1 MRFQD
6 DIDFTTLNWVKS
18 ELDATLQHARVA
30 LEAYAEDPQQAV
42 QIRSCAND
50 LHLVHGSLRMV
61 ELYGAAMVVEEMER
75 VAEGLCSG
83 AIAAREDVL
92 SVLMRG
98 IVQLPDY
105 LERLQ
110 SGHKD
115 IPIILLPLL
124 NDLRAARS
132 EKLLSESVLFTPNLA
147 APLPAPKGTPLPD
160 VQLRVEARRL
170 RNIYDATLLRWIRND
185 ERSALR
191 LAEVLDRL
199 YAICS
204 HEDTRRLWW
213 IANGVLDGVRSQTI
227 EASVAIKVLFGKIDR
242 EIKRLIDE
250 GETAFSAAM
259 PRDLSKNLLYYL
271 AHADVDTPRA
281 TEIRQLYR
289 LDSLLPSAQELAH
302 AHGSISGHNRA
313 LLDTVAAAI
322 KDDLLHVKEALDIFL
337 RGQGGR
343 LAETDEQRAQ
353 MQSYS
358 ELEAQTDVLDRV
370 ADTLGM
376 LGLGVPRRLVSEQ
389 REIIADI
396 VHGQRRADEATLL
409 DVAGALLHVE
419 ASLDDHIERLGL
431 GNTAEPV
438 PSSGVE
444 LPRGEIGRILDAL
457 MREAG
462 ANIAQAK
469 TDIVAFVEAP
479 WDHVRVDQVPRLLVE
494 VAGALDMLSLRDAA
508 ELVSAFVHFVNIEL
522 LQHRRVP
529 NHEQMDTIA
538 DALASI
544 DYYLEAT
551 REQRSGRERIL
562 DITRESLSTLNY
574 WPLPSLAAPIPE
586 PAPLT
591 GEQLGDNLLVAAD
604 DLQIPHAEIDATV
617 PLAFEFEAA
626 SIETE
631 AALLPEISSAPAH
644 VRVTEALLADPAAA
658 AASPPQ
664 NAAPQAPAS
673 DGALTSTAA
682 RGLPDPDAVNHG
694 IDFGFGDDA
703 AQMVDGEI
711 REIFLEEV
719 EEEIA
724 KLQTE
729 LPLWRSEPED
739 MERLRTIRRSFHTLK
754 GSGRLVGAQALGDYA
769 WKVENMLNRVLDK
782 TIGPSQPV
790 QLLVGHSIDALP
802 DLLAALRDGTRPAV
816 DIVAIKAVAEQLAA
830 GTDAW
835 VNEATL
841 RPRKPVPGEVAVAE
855 ATSPVEH
862 EAVVPAATETIAA
875 EPALMTSAGERSF
888 DSGMTELPQL
898 DPLLFEVLQT
908 EVGVHLAAIDGFV
921 TEAHTVSPLQATPA
935 LLRAVHT
942 LNGAIAMVELPQIS
956 EVLRPLEDYV
966 KRLHA
971 WQQAIDADGAD
982 VLAETSA
989 HIKIAIAA
997 LGQTSA
1003 RLPDFSQLAQ
1013 RVVELR
1019 DALPDVEFLQSLLT
1033 TAEGEADNGLF
1044 DNEHEEDSALES
1056 HAFRADH
1063 SGEGS
1068 TQVPGEAHPEELA
1081 APEYARHTQI
1091 EDTVG
1096 HDAHGDVDAARAALN
1111 DARSEIEDAARD
1123 FGTRVPETTAN
1134 AHPTEEI
1141 AAVDASSAAPELSD
1155 AELAQAALVALDDA
1169 RATELPDRIES
1180 ATSREEALAPNVTQ
1194 TRLADESNEAARVQ
1208 DAEIAATE
1216 HAQPVVHAE
1225 ESTAESGFET
1235 TALAPAA
1242 EDLFVPEEFLAR
1254 DLAPIETQPVEPA
1267 AVESPTL
1274 DAEALE
1280 TSASAL
1286 AGSAATPVEA
1296 APVEE
1301 IVVASSEPD
1310 ASYFDHAEAATRAA
1324 GYETVEPQAPASAPP
1339 PPTESAEPVVIEAE
1353 PVREEIH
1360 ESVVAFDAFP
1370 AALAPVPP
1378 AFPIVDIDDDLLD
1391 IFISEAT
1398 EILDHSDG
1406 LMARLREASNDR
1418 ELVNGLQRDLHTLK
1432 GGAHTSGFAAIGD
1445 LSHAMESLL
1454 EAANEQQLELDTRA
1468 IRALESSF
1476 DHLHAMVQQATQRQA
1491 SPIPYGQ
1498 IRDLEELVRR
1508 LPLPADA
1515 VEPPALETTPS
1526 ESAAVAPEPSE
1537 FDDKTINTVAES
1549 IEPVATPA
1557 TVAPPAPEVE
1567 AEPAAARIAAERAPE
1582 RAAQVA
1588 PPVQERVAQEQVRI
1602 RADLLDALVNHAGE
1616 VSIYRSRLEQQ
1627 VAGYRFNLIEFEAT
1641 VTRLREQLRKLEL
1654 ETEAQIL
1661 SRYQRADD
1669 AGLSAFDPLELDR
1682 FSQLQQ
1688 LSRSLSESVSDLSS
1702 IQGTFDE
1709 LTRTSETLLVQQA
1722 RVNSD
1727 LQEGLMRTRM
1737 VPFESLVPALRR
1749 TLRQGADDVGKRAQL
1764 KVEGAQGEMDRNLLE
1779 RMKAPFEHMLRN
1791 ALAHG
1796 IETPEERVH
1805 ANKPPEGQVT
1815 IAVSREATEVVLRVS
1830 DDGRGLDREA
1840 IRQRAIERGLLK
1852 PDAQLGDQDLY
1863 AYILDSGFSTA
1874 ENITQI
1880 SGRGVGMDVVNNEI
1894 KLLGGSLAINSVPG
1908 KGATF
1913 NVRLPF
1919 TLAVTQAI
1927 VVRIGESTFAIPITA
1942 VQGVVRIG
1950 REDLDQRL
1958 AAADPTYSYR
1968 GEPYP
1973 IHELSQLLNVTSSR
1987 LVDDLQVPLLI
1998 TRSGDQ
2004 RGAIRVDAVL
2014 GSREI
2019 VVKSVGP
2026 QISSVP
2032 GIFGATIMGDGSVV
2046 MIIDLAPFVRRAA
2059 LRRAQ
2064 EAASGV
2070 AALPPPPPP
2079 AAPKRPLIMVVDDSI
2094 TMRKATSRVLE
2105 RQEMEVM
2112 TAKDGLD
2119 AVEKLQDRI
2128 PNLVVLDIEMPRMDG
2143 YEFAVYMKNDV
2154 RTREIPIIMVTSR
2167 TGEKHR
2173 LRALEIG
2180 VERYLGKPYQEADL
2194 MQNIR
2199 EALEQSRVAGA
2210 NANAGNA

>member
-30 LEAYAEDPQQAV
+30 LEAYAGDPQQAN

-50 LHLVHGSLRMV
+50 LHLVNGSLRMV

-83 AIAAREDVL
+83 VIAAREDVL

-147 APLPAPKGTPLPD
+147 APLPAPTGTPLPD
-160 VQLRVEARRL
+160 VQLRAEARRL

-185 ERSALR
+185 ERAALR
-191 LAEVLDRL
+191 MAEVLDRL
-199 YAICS
+199 YLICA

-281 TEIRQLYR
+281 TEIRRLYR

-343 LAETDEQRAQ
+343 LAETEEQRAQ

-431 GNTAEPV
+431 GNTTEPV
-438 PSSGVE
+438 ASGGVE

-469 TDIVAFVEAP
+469 ADIVAFVEAP

-551 REQRSGRERIL
+551 REQRTGRERIL

-574 WPLPSLAAPIPE
+574 WPLPSMAVPIP
-586 PAPLT
+586 AAAVPLT
-591 GEQLGDNLLVAAD
+591 GEQLGDNVLVAED
-604 DLQIPHAEIDATV
+604 DLQLPKEAIDAPV
-617 PLAFEFEAA
+617 PQAFEFESALIKPEAA
-626 SIETE
+626 PVPAAEPPAAPGAEIETS
-631 AALLPEISSAPAH
+631 PVVP
-644 VRVTEALLADPAAA
+644 VAAA
-658 AASPPQ
+658 PT
-664 NAAPQAPAS
+664 APTAELQTPAS
-673 DGALTSTAA
+673 VVVKTAPLVD
-682 RGLPDPDAVNHG
+682 GLPDPDAVNHG

-719 EEEIA
+719 EEEIG
-724 KLQTE
+724 KLQAE
-729 LPLWRSEPED
+729 LPLWRAAPDD

-782 TIGPSQPV
+782 TIGPSEPV
-790 QLLVGHSIDALP
+790 QRLVGHAIDALP

-816 DIVAIKAVAEQLAA
+816 DIVAIKAVADQLAI
-830 GTDAW
+830 GTEAW
-835 VNEATL
+835 LDEATL
-841 RPRKPVPGEVAVAE
+841 RPRKFAQGETAVAAE
-855 ATSPVEH
+855 AATT
-862 EAVVPAATETIAA
+862 VVPDSAAPATVEDAA
-875 EPALMTSAGERSF
+875 VAGMTRPDDRSF

-1033 TAEGEADNGLF
+1033 SAEAEADNGLF
-1044 DNEHEEDSALES
+1044 DNEHEDEGAAEPKAFATNPSGEHPAATERDQVATEDSA
-1056 HAFRADH
+1056 
-1063 SGEGS
+1063 G
-1068 TQVPGEAHPEELA
+1068 Q
-1081 APEYARHTQI
+1081 
-1091 EDTVG
+1091 G
-1096 HDAHGDVDAARAALN
+1096 HVDAAQAALE
-1111 DARSEIEDAARD
+1111 DARSENEDVVDD
-1123 FGTRVPETTAN
+1123 FGAPVAETVTDTNDAK
-1134 AHPTEEI
+1134 PI
-1141 AAVDASSAAPELSD
+1141 AGSDASGVPHEFSD
-1155 AELAQAALVALDDA
+1155 AELAEAALAAIDDA
-1169 RATELPDRIES
+1169 RATELPESIELEPSSATAVEPVTTQAEAVIES
-1180 ATSREEALAPNVTQ
+1180 ITTASQRDADVASNEPEHASVNDEAI
-1194 TRLADESNEAARVQ
+1194 LADS
-1208 DAEIAATE
+1208 
-1216 HAQPVVHAE
+1216 P
-1225 ESTAESGFET
+1225 FET
-1235 TALAPAA
+1235 AAQVPAD

-1254 DLAPIETQPVEPA
+1254 DLAPIVTPSVEPSEA
-1267 AVESPTL
+1267 ESPTL
-1274 DAEALE
+1274 DVEAL
-1280 TSASAL
+1280 
-1286 AGSAATPVEA
+1286 G
-1296 APVEE
+1296 
-1301 IVVASSEPD
+1301 
-1310 ASYFDHAEAATRAA
+1310 
-1324 GYETVEPQAPASAPP
+1324 ASAPAHVEISAPISAAP
-1339 PPTESAEPVVIEAE
+1339 PVDGEAVLVASGDAVSRDFDGAEATPQNVVSEPAEPE
-1353 PVREEIH
+1353 PTSAQGDEPI
-1360 ESVVAFDAFP
+1360 VAFDALP
-1370 AALAPVPP
+1370 AALAPLPP
-1378 AFPIVDIDDDLLD
+1378 TFPIVDIDDDLLD

-1406 LMARLREASNDR
+1406 LMARLREAPNDR

-1454 EAANEQQLELDTRA
+1454 EAANEQQLELDSHS
-1468 IRALESSF
+1468 IRALEGSF
-1476 DHLHAMVQQATQRQA
+1476 DHLHAMVQQAMQRQA
-1491 SPIPYGQ
+1491 SPIPYAQ
-1498 IRDLEELVRR
+1498 IHNLEELVKR
-1508 LPLPADA
+1508 LSSPADA
-1515 VEPPALETTPS
+1515 AQPLAFETTSNAPLV
-1526 ESAAVAPEPSE
+1526 AAPEPPRFADARVEAFEQSAVE
-1537 FDDKTINTVAES
+1537 FQTPPFDASAFVAEG
-1549 IEPVATPA
+1549 
-1557 TVAPPAPEVE
+1557 E
-1567 AEPAAARIAAERAPE
+1567 AEPARIAAERAPE
-1582 RAAQVA
+1582 RPPQVA
-1588 PPVQERVAQEQVRI
+1588 QPGQERVVQEQVRI

-1702 IQGTFDE
+1702 IQGTFDD
-1709 LTRTSETLLVQQA
+1709 LTRTSETLLLQQA

-1749 TLRQGADDVGKRAQL
+1749 TLRQGADDLGKRAQL

-1796 IETPEERVH
+1796 IETPEERAR

-1852 PDAQLGDQDLY
+1852 PDAVLADQDLY

-1894 KLLGGSLAINSVPG
+1894 KLLGGSLAISSEPG
-1908 KGATF
+1908 KGASF

-1927 VVRIGESTFAIPITA
+1927 IVRIGESTYAIPITA

-1958 AAADPTYSYR
+1958 ASADPAYSYR
-1968 GEPYP
+1968 GESYP
-1973 IHELSQLLNVTSSR
+1973 IHELSQLLNVTASR

-2004 RGAIRVDAVL
+2004 RSAVRVDAVL

-2026 QISSVP
+2026 QVSSVP

-2064 EAASGV
+2064 ESASGV
-2070 AALPPPPPP
+2070 AALPPPPPPP

-2143 YEFAVYMKNDV
+2143 YEFAVYMKNDI

-2173 LRALEIG
+2173 LRAVEIG

-2199 EALEQSRVAGA
+2199 EALEQSRLAGA